1 LIREEVGVCDNGL
14 KISAM
19 TFRTS
24 AQKILGLADIRIDGD
39 RSWDIHTHNEKFF
52 QRLFIQG
59 SLGLGESYMEGWWDA
74 ERLDE
79 FFHKVIKA
87 GLSKR
92 VNQLKLIVPYIK
104 ASLLNLQSRSRVFQV
119 GKAHYDLGNDFFQH
133 MLDKRLVYTCAL
145 WKDAKSLDEAQE
157 AKLDMVCRKIGLKSG
172 DNVLDIGCGWGS
184 FAKFAAEEYGAQ
196 VVGITIS
203 RQQVEFARDN
213 CKNLP
218 VEIRLQDYRNV
229 HQTFDHIVSLG
240 MFEHVGQKNHR
251 TYLQVVHRCLKEGGL
266 FLLQTIGDRVTNPI
280 TDPWIANYIFPNGDI
295 PSLRQIAKAAEK
307 YFIIEDLHNFGS
319 DYDRTLMAWFDNF
332 NQAWPKFKTRYSE
345 RFYRMWKY
353 YLLSCAGAF
362 RARDLQLWQIVLS
375 AEGVPGGYQRV
386 VS

>member
-1 LIREEVGVCDNGL
+1 
-14 KISAM
+14 M
-19 TFRTS
+19 TLRTS
-24 AQKILGLADIRIDGD
+24 AQKILGLADIKIDGD
-39 RSWDIHTHNEKFF
+39 RSWDIHAHNEKFF

-59 SLGLGESYMEGWWDA
+59 SLGLGESYMDGWWDA

-119 GKAHYDLGNDFFQH
+119 GKTHYDLGNDFFQH
-133 MLDKRLVYTCAL
+133 MLDKRLVYTCAF
-145 WKDAKSLDEAQE
+145 WKDAKNLDEAQE
-157 AKLDMVCRKIGLKSG
+157 AKLDLVCRKIGLKSG

-184 FAKFAAEEYGAQ
+184 FAKFAAEEYAAQ

-203 RQQVEFARDN
+203 RQQVEFAREN

-266 FLLQTIGDRVTNPI
+266 FLLQTIGDRVTNST

-295 PSLRQIAKAAEK
+295 PSLRQIAKAAEE
-307 YFIIEDLHNFGS
+307 YFIFEDVQNFGP
-319 DYDRTLMAWFDNF
+319 DYDKTLMAWFNNF
-332 NQAWPKFKTRYSE
+332 HQAWPKFKARYSE

-375 AEGVPGGYQRV
+375 AEGVPGGYRRV

>member
-1 LIREEVGVCDNGL
+1 
-14 KISAM
+14 M
-19 TFRTS
+19 TLRAS
-24 AQKILGLADIRIDGD
+24 AQKILGLADIKIDGD
-39 RSWDIHTHNEKFF
+39 RSWDIHAHNEKFF

-59 SLGLGESYMEGWWDA
+59 SLGLGESYMDGWWDA

-87 GLSKR
+87 GLSKQ
-92 VNQLKLIVPYIK
+92 VNQLKLIGPYIK

-119 GKAHYDLGNDFFQH
+119 GKTHYDLGNDFFQH
-133 MLDKRLVYTCAL
+133 MLDKRLVYTCAF
-145 WKDAKSLDEAQE
+145 WNDAKSLDEAQE
-157 AKLDMVCRKIGLKSG
+157 AKLDLVCRKIGLKSG

-203 RQQVEFARDN
+203 RQQVEFAREN
-213 CKNLP
+213 CRNLP
-218 VEIRLQDYRNV
+218 VEIRFQDYRSV
-229 HQTFDHIVSLG
+229 QQTFDHIVSMG

-251 TYLQVVHRCLKEGGL
+251 TYLQMVHRCLKEGGL
-266 FLLQTIGDRVTNPI
+266 FLLQTIGDRVTNQT

-295 PSLRQIAKAAEK
+295 PSLQQIAKAAEK
-307 YFIIEDLHNFGS
+307 YFIFEDIHNLGP
-319 DYDRTLMAWFDNF
+319 DYDKTLMAWFDNF
-332 NQAWPKFKTRYSE
+332 HHAWPKFKACYGE

-353 YLLSCAGAF
+353 YLLACAGAF

-375 AEGVPGGYQRV
+375 AEGVPGGYRRV